1 VAIHGVTGRPEGH
14 LLHVRRPGLEDAAA
28 LAAFAARTFYETFG
42 ADNRPADMAAYL
54 SAAYGERQQR
64 AEIASPD
71 IVTLVIEQHD
81 TLIAFAQVRR
91 HPAPSCVTMPEPVEL
106 WRFYVDRPW
115 HGQGVGHMLMD
126 AALQA
131 AHELGGLSVWL
142 SVWERNPRAFAFY
155 AKSGFQDVG
164 SKVFIVGSD
173 HQTDRVMA
181 RLLETSS
188 V

>member
-1 VAIHGVTGRPEGH
+1 
-14 LLHVRRPGLEDAAA
+14 
-28 LAAFAARTFYETFG
+28 
-42 ADNRPADMAAYL
+42 MAAYL
-54 SAAYGERQQR
+54 STTYGERQQR

-71 IVTLVIEQHD
+71 IITLVIEQQD

-91 HPAPSCVTMPEPVEL
+91 NQAPSCVTMPVPVEL
-106 WRFYVDRPW
+106 WRFYVDRAW
-115 HGQGVGHMLMD
+115 HGGGVAQTLMR
-126 AALQA
+126 AALEA
-131 AHELGGLSVWL
+131 ARELGGSSVWL

-164 SKVFIVGSD
+164 SKTFVVGSD

-181 RLLETSS
+181 RLLEASS